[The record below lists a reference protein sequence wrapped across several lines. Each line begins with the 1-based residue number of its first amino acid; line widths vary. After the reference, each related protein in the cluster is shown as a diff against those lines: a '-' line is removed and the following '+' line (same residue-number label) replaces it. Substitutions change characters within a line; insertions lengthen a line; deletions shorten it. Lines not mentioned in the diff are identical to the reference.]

1 MTNLIGEFECRL
13 DPKGRIML
21 PASLKKQIPSEAKDR
36 FVINRGIEKCLVI
49 YPKHD
54 WDATSSEINAL
65 NMYVKKNR
73 DFARYFYR
81 GATELGLDSTNRLLF
96 PKQLLEYAGIE
107 KDLVLFAYS
116 NKIEVWAKETYD
128 KLLGDEP
135 EDFSTLAEEVMGR
148 KSNISST
155 DVS

>member
-21 PASLKKQIPSEAKDR
+21 PAALKKQIPSEAKDR